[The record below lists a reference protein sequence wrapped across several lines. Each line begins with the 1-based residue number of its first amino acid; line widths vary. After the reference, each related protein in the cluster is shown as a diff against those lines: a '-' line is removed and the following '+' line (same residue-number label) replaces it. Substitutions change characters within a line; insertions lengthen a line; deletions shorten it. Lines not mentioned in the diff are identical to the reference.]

1 MGKKPFHVDGHQHV
15 HLLPGNKDKEGVA
28 WKGGKRGGGQ
38 TKILTMNLKPFYFK
52 TEIFALSLH
61 KHF

>member
-28 WKGGKRGGGQ
+28 WKGGKRGGGGKQ
-38 TKILTMNLKPFYFK
+38 RY
-52 TEIFALSLH
+52 
-61 KHF
+61 

>member
-28 WKGGKRGGGQ
+28 WKGGKRGGGA
-38 TKILTMNLKPFYFK
+38 KKDINHESEAFLF
-52 TEIFALSLH
+52 
-61 KHF
+61 